1 MSCPYLTQVTV
12 VFCRAVPVKK
22 FVPTDRLTTASSCE
36 GDCYRQCPTYRETL
50 AHAGQEI
57 REFEAETSGHT
68 PERKGAK
75 P

>member
-22 FVPTDRLTTASSCE
+22 FVPTDRLTTASTCE
-36 GDCYRQCPTYRETL
+36 GERFEACPTYRETL
-50 AHAGQEI
+50 ERAGQEI
-57 REFEAETSGHT
+57 HEFESETSEHT
-68 PERKGAK
+68 AARKGGQ